1 MITLIFGRP
10 GKGKTALMTA
20 LALEYMTGSAAR
32 QDVRACEAQI
42 AELKAGGFDFT
53 VPADHLVY
61 SDYTIAARHGSVRSH
76 YVNGFDLG
84 LHDPN
89 HFTRLFPPYSRFYL
103 DEAQKYFNSR
113 ERNGIAGSVSRFYE
127 LHRHN
132 HLEITLAVQR
142 PKLIDLNVRE
152 LAERVIQIEEIHPKK
167 DKGGRIVSITW
178 QLRLFEKTVDACS
191 FLDGGK
197 VESQITTYTF
207 PGNVFRHY
215 NSLFHQ
221 PAFYNGSYGR
231 DFEVALAESYPLNVD
246 GVKQFN
252 AEHSYSTPRGYF
264 KGAK

>member
-10 GKGKTALMTA
+10 GAGKTALMTA

-32 QDVRACEAQI
+32 SDVRACSAQV
-42 AELKAGGFDFT
+42 AELNAGGFRFSA
-53 VPADHLVY
+53 PSDHLVY
-61 SDYTIAARHGSVRSH
+61 SDYIIAARHGSVRSH
-76 YVNGFDLG
+76 YVNGFELG
-84 LHDPN
+84 LHDPE

-113 ERNGIAGSVSRFYE
+113 ERNGIADSVSRFYE

-142 PKLIDLNVRE
+142 PGLIDKNVRE
-152 LAERVIQIEEIHPKK
+152 LVERVIQVEELTLEK
-167 DKGGRIVSITW
+167 DKCGRIFALSW
-178 QLRLFEKTVDACS
+178 QLRLFEKTADALS
-191 FLDGGK
+191 FVDGGA
-197 VESQITTYTF
+197 VESLPVTYTF
-207 PGNVFRHY
+207 DGNVFRHY

-221 PAFYNGSYGR
+221 PAFYNASYGR
-231 DFEVALAESYPLNVD
+231 DFELALAESYPLDVD

-252 AEHSYSTPRGYF
+252 AEHTYSTPRGYF